1 MKTNKLRMFLMGM
14 MACLTATTAWADIT
28 IDEAHFPD
36 EGFRLWLKEQPFGQ
50 DGVITSDEFKNTTSM
65 TIWAGEA
72 DYTIKNVKGLEYFTN
87 LTSLDVTYTVDAVDV
102 SELTLLKTLIVSL
115 WGNSAMTSI
124 DLSQNPLLEEFICVG
139 SAMTSLDLRGNPLL
153 KNLFVNDCT
162 ELATMDISNCKKLVD
177 LRCDN
182 TQLSS
187 IDVSNCTDLYE
198 FNCFNCPNLTSINVT
213 NCGELTYFRCF
224 DTPVTSIDVSTCKKL
239 AEYHCARTNMTSL
252 DLTPNG
258 GITVLAC
265 SGGKL
270 TEIILPNSLV
280 LDINCQDNPQL
291 TTLTIPGNEHLNTL
305 DFSNT
310 QVSTVDVTSSA
321 KLNGL
326 WCSNSALTSI
336 DLTHCPNISILECTN
351 TPLET
356 LDLSG
361 CLDLDMVEL
370 SDNQL
375 TTLKMPAS
383 CKLVTLKCKNNK
395 LTSLDLTGCRQMMW
409 LECQNNQ
416 LNSLLMPT
424 PIVYPDD
431 YTEYRYQLS
440 EVDISVNQLKGAVI
454 DAIIDKLPQK
464 EWETALLGY
473 DSTVASEGNVFTQ
486 AQIAAAKAKNW
497 IVTNVES
504 NPSSIQQQRADKRD
518 ATWYSLDG
526 IRQQGQPTQK
536 GIYINGTKKVLVK

>member
-1 MKTNKLRMFLMGM
+1 MGLI
-14 MACLTATTAWADIT
+14 ACLTTTTAWADIT

-36 EGFRLWLKEQPFGQ
+36 EGFRQWLKEQPFGL
-50 DGVITSDEFKNTTSM
+50 DGVITNSEINSIAIM
-65 TIWAGEA
+65 EIWPDDA
-72 DYTIKNVKGLEYFTN
+72 DYTIKSVKGIEYFTCLTN
-87 LTSLDVTYTVDAVDV
+87 LSVTHTVDAIDV
-102 SELTLLKTLIVSL
+102 SVCPQLKRLTVSL
-115 WGNSAMTSI
+115 WGYSNMTSI
-124 DLSQNPLLEEFICVG
+124 DLSKNTALEEFICVG
-139 SAMTSLDLRGNPLL
+139 SAITSLDLRNNPLL
-153 KNLFVNDCT
+153 KRLFVNECA
-162 ELATMDISNCKKLVD
+162 ELATMDISNCKKLEE
-177 LRCDN
+177 LRCFM

-187 IDVSNCTDLYE
+187 IDVSNCIDLKE
-198 FNCFNCPNLTSINVT
+198 LNCHSCPNLTSINVT
-213 NCGELTYFRCF
+213 NCGELIELNCS
-224 DTPVTSIDVSTCKKL
+224 DTPVTSINVSTCKKL
-239 AEYHCARTNMTSL
+239 AVYRCERTNLTRL

-310 QVSTVDVTSSA
+310 QVSTVDVTSST

-336 DLTHCPNISILECTN
+336 DLTHCPDIRNLECTN
-351 TPLET
+351 TPLKT
-356 LDLSG
+356 LDLSQ
-361 CLDLDMVEL
+361 CLDLENVQL

-375 TTLKMPAS
+375 TTLTMPAS
-383 CKLVTLKCKNNK
+383 CKLVTLKCQNNK
-395 LTSLDLTGCRQMMW
+395 LTSLDLTGCRQMEW

-416 LNSLLMPT
+416 LSSLLMPT
-424 PIVYPDD
+424 PIVYPTD
-431 YTEYRYQLS
+431 YEEHRYQLYN
-440 EVDISVNQLKGAVI
+440 VDISVNQLKGTVI
-454 DAIIDKLPQK
+454 DAFIDKLPQK
-464 EWETALLGY
+464 EWETSFYGY
-473 DSTVASEGNVFTQ
+473 DSTVANEGNVFTQ
-486 AQIAAAKAKNW
+486 AQVAAAKAKNW

-504 NPSSIQQQRADKRD
+504 NPSSIQLQRADKQN

-536 GIYINGTKKVLVK
+536 GIYIKGSKKVLVK

>member
-1 MKTNKLRMFLMGM
+1 
-14 MACLTATTAWADIT
+14 
-28 IDEAHFPD
+28 
-36 EGFRLWLKEQPFGQ
+36 
-50 DGVITSDEFKNTTSM
+50 M
-65 TIWAGEA
+65 T
-72 DYTIKNVKGLEYFTN
+72 
-87 LTSLDVTYTVDAVDV
+87 
-102 SELTLLKTLIVSL
+102 
-115 WGNSAMTSI
+115 
-124 DLSQNPLLEEFICVG
+124 
-139 SAMTSLDLRGNPLL
+139 R
-153 KNLFVNDCT
+153 
-162 ELATMDISNCKKLVD
+162 
-177 LRCDN
+177 
-182 TQLSS
+182 
-187 IDVSNCTDLYE
+187 
-198 FNCFNCPNLTSINVT
+198 
-213 NCGELTYFRCF
+213 
-224 DTPVTSIDVSTCKKL
+224 
-239 AEYHCARTNMTSL
+239 L

-265 SGGKL
+265 TGGKL

-280 LDINCQDNPQL
+280 LDIACQDNPQL
-291 TTLTIPGNEHLNTL
+291 TTLTIPGNTHLNTL
-305 DFSNT
+305 NFSNT

-361 CLDLDMVEL
+361 CLDLDNVQL

-383 CKLVTLKCKNNK
+383 CKLVTLKCQNNK
-395 LTSLDLTGCRQMMW
+395 LTSLDLRGCRQMMW

-416 LNSLLMPT
+416 LSSLLMPT

-440 EVDISVNQLKGAVI
+440 EVDISVNQLKGTVI

-464 EWETALLGY
+464 EWETTLRGY

-536 GIYINGTKKVLVK
+536 GIYIKGSKKVLVK

>member
-310 QVSTVDVTSSA
+310 QVSRVDVTCGA
-321 KLNGL
+321 
-326 WCSNSALTSI
+326 A
-336 DLTHCPNISILECTN
+336 ILH
-351 TPLET
+351 
-356 LDLSG
+356 
-361 CLDLDMVEL
+361 
-370 SDNQL
+370 
-375 TTLKMPAS
+375 
-383 CKLVTLKCKNNK
+383 
-395 LTSLDLTGCRQMMW
+395 
-409 LECQNNQ
+409 
-416 LNSLLMPT
+416 
-424 PIVYPDD
+424 
-431 YTEYRYQLS
+431 
-440 EVDISVNQLKGAVI
+440 
-454 DAIIDKLPQK
+454 
-464 EWETALLGY
+464 
-473 DSTVASEGNVFTQ
+473 
-486 AQIAAAKAKNW
+486 
-497 IVTNVES
+497 
-504 NPSSIQQQRADKRD
+504 
-518 ATWYSLDG
+518 
-526 IRQQGQPTQK
+526 
-536 GIYINGTKKVLVK
+536 

>member
-1 MKTNKLRMFLMGM
+1 MIVIGM

-28 IDEAHFPD
+28 IDATHFPD
-36 EGFRLWLKEQPFGQ
+36 EGFRKWLKEQPFGE
-50 DGVITSDEFKNTTSM
+50 DGVITTDEFKETKSM

-87 LTSLDVTYTVDAVDV
+87 LTSLDVTYTVDSVDV
-102 SELTLLKTLIVSL
+102 SELTLLKSLIVSL

-139 SAMTSLDLRGNPLL
+139 SAMKSLDLRGNPLL

-162 ELATMDISNCKKLVD
+162 ELATMDISNCKKLFD

-182 TQLSS
+182 TLLSS
-187 IDVSNCTDLYE
+187 IDVSDCTDLYE
-198 FNCFNCPNLTSINVT
+198 FNCFACPNLTSINVT
-213 NCGELTYFRCF
+213 NCGELTYFRCW

-239 AEYHCARTNMTSL
+239 AEYLCARTNMTRL

-265 SGGKL
+265 SGGQL

-280 LDINCQDNPQL
+280 LDISCQDNPQL

-305 DFSNT
+305 NFSNT
-310 QVSTVDVTSSA
+310 KVQTVDVTSSR
-321 KLNGL
+321 KLFGL

-336 DLTHCPNISILECTN
+336 DLKNCPDISILECTN

-361 CLDLDMVEL
+361 CLDLDNVQV

-375 TTLKMPAS
+375 TTLKMPSS
-383 CKLVTLKCKNNK
+383 CKLVTLKCQNNK
-395 LTSLDLTGCRQMMW
+395 LTSLDLTGCRQMQW

-416 LNSLLMPT
+416 LTNLVMPT
-424 PIVYPDD
+424 PIVYPAD
-431 YTEYRYQLS
+431 YADYRYELG

-454 DAIIDKLPQK
+454 DAFIDKLPQK
-464 EWETALLGY
+464 EWETYFRAY
-473 DSTVASEGNVFTQ
+473 DSTVESEVNVFTP
-486 AQIAAAKAKNW
+486 AQVAAAKAKNW
-497 IVTNVES
+497 IVADVES
-504 NPSSIQQQRADKRD
+504 NPSNIQLQQADKRN

-526 IRQQGQPTQK
+526 VRQPGQPMQR
-536 GIYINGTKKVLVK
+536 GIYIKDSKKVLVK